1 MRSPVYIADT
11 PEERKIVSLD
21 AMDVI
26 YHRPSGMTHIVAEPV
41 PQILEA
47 LIQGP
52 ADSAEIVARLAATH
66 DLEGQDIDVVIA
78 ARLAELEAIGLVRR
92 A

>member
-1 MRSPVYIADT
+1 MGSPAYIAD
-11 PEERKIVSLD
+11 PPDERKIVSLD
-21 AMDVI
+21 AMDVL

-41 PQILEA
+41 PQILDA

-52 ADSAEIVARLAATH
+52 ADAAGIVARLAITH
-66 DLEGQDIDVVIA
+66 DLEGQDIEAVVA
-78 ARLAELEAIGLVRR
+78 ARLVELEAIGLVRR